1 MDKHAYQSCAE
12 DGFKGVLLSSSSP
25 FEWLKSLLSPESIVR
40 PRVKPP
46 LKAEELL
53 GLFPLY
59 NDRAN
64 LFFCTQDAKGNHFI
78 WGLLAIAV
86 VVLRCCRVWMKMLR
100 CRSEKKLTKLNE
112 GIRAVTVAVTT
123 ASLAVVC
130 CHRGCVLSP
139 AVVYVMSHTHY
150 NKHNTKLCKQV

>member
-1 MDKHAYQSCAE
+1 MDLKGSCCPRH
-12 DGFKGVLLSSSSP
+12 LPLSD
-25 FEWLKSLLSPESIVR
+25 LSPCFLQS
-40 PRVKPP
+40 
-46 LKAEELL
+46 LLL
-53 GLFPLY
+53 GLGLNHHSKQGSCWAYSLFIMTE
-59 NDRAN
+59 RIF
-64 LFFCTQDAKGNHFI
+64 FFCTQDAKGNHFI

-123 ASLAVVC
+123 ASPAVVC

-150 NKHNTKLCKQV
+150 SKHNTKLCKQV